1 MKKMKKFFETLN
13 EQFNS
18 LSVNLKLTVINAV
31 VALLGIGFGVFN
43 LRAAYTAGWWSRVF
57 HSEQIVDQKTYGW
70 ILVSLG
76 GLALSL
82 AVFFYIKEELRYKK
96 IMKELETTL
105 NTKEEVIDAEAI
117 PC

>member
-1 MKKMKKFFETLN
+1 MKKFFETLN

-31 VALLGIGFGVFN
+31 AAWLGIGFGVFN
-43 LRAAYTAGWWSRVF
+43 LRAAYTAEWWSRVF
-57 HSEQIVDQKTYGW
+57 HSEQLVDQKIYGW
-70 ILVSLG
+70 ILVGLG
-76 GLALSL
+76 GLALSS

-96 IMKELETTL
+96 TMKEIETSF
-105 NTKEEVIDAEAI
+105 NVKEEAINAEEI